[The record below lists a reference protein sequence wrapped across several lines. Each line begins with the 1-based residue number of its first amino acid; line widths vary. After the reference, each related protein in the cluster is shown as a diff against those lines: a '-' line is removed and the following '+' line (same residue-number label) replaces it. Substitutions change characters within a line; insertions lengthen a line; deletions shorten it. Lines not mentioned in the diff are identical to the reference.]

1 MINFLNFLL
10 IETDKSFEL
19 DNITKQIL
27 KSKLTSKITH
37 TNSDYL
43 LTNQFDIELNLN
55 DSRNEMNPFK
65 PKINQQTSYD
75 SNYSDLLIRER
86 NVEKDSVLMIEF

>member
-10 IETDKSFEL
+10 IETEKSFEL
-19 DNITKQIL
+19 DNKTKQIL

-37 TNSDYL
+37 TNYDYL

-55 DSRNEMNPFK
+55 DSRNEINPFK
-65 PKINQQTSYD
+65 SKINQQTSYY

-86 NVEKDSVLMIEF
+86 NVEKDSVLIEF